1 MKTTTKSEILKNFEN
16 QEFVQINFPK
26 ITVEEVTGF
35 RRQEVEKEIPDD
47 TVIYMRSELQNLD
60 HFNTIYKDGSKY
72 YLEETLDAQIRL
84 CRRAL
89 GDEGS
94 PQQWEDAGYC
104 LYCCNYDMNEA
115 KKMLR
120 SRY

>member
-1 MKTTTKSEILKNFEN
+1 MKTTTKHEILKNFEN

-26 ITVEEVTGF
+26 ITVEEVVGF
-35 RRQEVEKEIPDD
+35 TRQPVEKEIADD

-60 HFNTIYKDGSKY
+60 HFNCIYKDGKKY
-72 YLEETLDAQIRL
+72 YLEDKLDAEQRL

-120 SRY
+120 GLY